1 MSRALGKRTAAA
13 ARLGL
18 LLAIAWASPALAQ
31 SKVDGKWTGV
41 IAGPQGNQNVVM
53 NLLAQGDSLAGT
65 ISDFQGG
72 ESPIEEGTI
81 RGDTISFYQS
91 LSFDGNLLDIF
102 YSALVRAEELLFTLE
117 VDGMPQPLRFTVKR
131 AP

>member
-1 MSRALGKRTAAA
+1 VRIPAHF
-13 ARLGL
+13 RLAS
-18 LLAIAWASPALAQ
+18 LLAFACVSPALAQ
-31 SKVDGKWTGV
+31 NKVDGKWAGV
-41 IAGPQGNQNVVM
+41 IAGPQGDQTVVM
-53 NLLAQGDSLAGT
+53 NLSAKGDSLAGT

-72 ESPIEEGTI
+72 ESPIEEGMI

-91 LSFDGNLLDIF
+91 LSFNGNLLDIF
-102 YSALVRAEELLFTLE
+102 YSALVHAEELLFTLE